1 MSPARART
9 ADAPDT
15 PHPREATQL
24 FGHADAEQNLLEAYR
39 SGRMPHAWLIG
50 GPEGIGKATLA
61 YRMARFVLANPD
73 PDAKAVQTAQSLAL
87 FDGATLALH
96 DSVAALLARLPEV
109 DPRALHVIGDSLGR
123 ADDQA
128 FDTFLGAIREWLST
142 RLAYEKDSAR
152 LARVATAWET
162 FNQAAAD
169 VAVYNLERKPLVFST
184 FNLLAG
190 LARA

>member
-1 MSPARART
+1 LLLLVSHVPGQVLPTIRSRCRQLSLRPLGPDDVVTTAAAALGISAEDTDLRHAAALADGSVARA
-9 ADAPDT
+9 
-15 PHPREATQL
+15 
-24 FGHADAEQNLLEAYR
+24 
-39 SGRMPHAWLIG
+39 
-50 GPEGIGKATLA
+50 
-61 YRMARFVLANPD
+61 
-73 PDAKAVQTAQSLAL
+73 LAL

-128 FDTFLGAIREWLST
+128 FDTFLAATREWLST